1 MARPPHADDETRN
14 RPIPRPAQYRSGRR
28 HRSRRW
34 TDAVPTWYEYRR
46 GEVALITDATAFKCK
61 CLRRDPRVTL
71 CVDSRKSP
79 YKAVLLKG
87 RATLEETVADALME
101 RMSIAYMGKKAG
113 REYAQ
118 QFKGDPVVVVRFK
131 PDHIVSWDYSKDG

>member
-1 MARPPHADDETRN
+1 MPMTKREIAQFLAQPNIAVVAVTAPDGAPH
-14 RPIPRPAQYRSGRR
+14 
-28 HRSRRW
+28 
-34 TDAVPTWYEYRR
+34 AVPTWYEYRR
-46 GEVALITDATAFKCK
+46 GEIVFLTDPTAFKCK

-79 YKAVLLKG
+79 YKAVVLKG
-87 RATLEETVADALME
+87 RAELEEKVADALME

-118 QFKGDPVVVVRFK
+118 QFRGDPVVIVRFK

>member
-1 MARPPHADDETRN
+1 MTKREIAQFLAQPNIAVVAVTAPDGAPH
-14 RPIPRPAQYRSGRR
+14 
-28 HRSRRW
+28 
-34 TDAVPTWYEYRR
+34 AVPTWYEYRR
-46 GEVALITDATAFKCK
+46 GEIVLLTDAAAFKCK

-79 YKAVLLKG
+79 YKAVILKG
-87 RATLEETVADALME
+87 RAALEEKVADALME

-118 QFKGDPVVVVRFK
+118 QFKGDPVVIVRFK
-131 PDHIVSWDYSKDG
+131 PDHVVSWDYSKGG